1 LRADW
6 IFRSGVDGGAWAA
19 TFKRGQRLVFY
30 LSELTDTAGFASDIT
45 MKICYLDY
53 DAVLHDGN
61 VLRNRTTGMTIKTVG
76 RTFFEWMPILDEL
89 LAPYPDL
96 KIVLSTTWVRELGF
110 NAAKHELSKSLQERV
125 VGATFLHPK
134 IVKAAFDT
142 MSRGMQIWGDVE
154 RRKPSH
160 WFALDDDAFGWPA
173 WCKEHLIQTSD
184 RLGLSDP
191 AVQERV
197 RQRLAE
203 IDGRSGTD

>member
-1 LRADW
+1 LT
-6 IFRSGVDGGAWAA
+6 AA
-19 TFKRGQRLVFY
+19 AGQRRLNGGQRLVFY
-30 LSELTDTAGFASDIT
+30 LSELKDTAGFASDIT

-76 RTFFEWMPILDEL
+76 RIFFEWMPILDEL

-134 IVKAAFDT
+134 IVKAEFDT

-203 IDGRSGTD
+203 IDGRSCAD

>member
-1 LRADW
+1 
-6 IFRSGVDGGAWAA
+6 
-19 TFKRGQRLVFY
+19 
-30 LSELTDTAGFASDIT
+30 

-61 VLRNRTTGMTIKTVG
+61 VLRNRTRGMYIKTPG

-110 NAAKHELSKSLQERV
+110 NEAKHELSPSLRERV
-125 VGATFLHPK
+125 IGATFLHPK
-134 IVKAAFDT
+134 IVKADFDT
-142 MSRGMQIWGDVE
+142 LSRGMQIWGDVE

-160 WFALDDDAFGWPA
+160 WFALDDDAFGWPVV
-173 WCKEHLIQTSD
+173 CKQNLILTSGQ
-184 RLGLSDP
+184 LGLSDP
-191 AVQERV
+191 EVQEKI

-203 IDGRSGTD
+203 MYAAAV

>member
-1 LRADW
+1 M
-6 IFRSGVDGGAWAA
+6 
-19 TFKRGQRLVFY
+19 
-30 LSELTDTAGFASDIT
+30 T
-45 MKICYLDY
+45 MNICYLDY

-61 VLRNRTTGMTIKTVG
+61 VFHNRTRGMYLKTPG
-76 RTFFEWMPILDEL
+76 RTFFEWMPILDDL

-110 NAAKHELSKSLQERV
+110 NEAKHELSASLKDRV
-125 VGATFLHPK
+125 IGATFLHPK
-134 IVKAAFDT
+134 IIKAEFDT

-173 WCKEHLIQTSD
+173 RCKQNLIQTSSQ
-184 RLGLSDP
+184 LGLSDP

-197 RQRLAE
+197 RQRLTE
-203 IDGRSGTD
+203 IYSSSSTN